1 MIRCLTFVF
10 SIYCNREY
18 IDTMEP
24 ETKRVVQE
32 LFDEGLFVQE
42 TEQSTKK
49 SASAK
54 KRKASLGF
62 VLINQLQHFLG
73 ERPFELNFVQTKIE
87 NLIHK
92 WYTEVF
98 GEYNAMLID
107 LRYGIP
113 MGSEIDEILPTP
125 KWARRSST
133 EQLKSPPRSA
143 TKRGSQSTP
152 RRKRPPH
159 AALQQNSDDDPF
171 FDAKTDHDNT
181 KQPAK
186 TQAELEELRK
196 DRAALNTK
204 HGNDPLADSL
214 TAAAGAQAVARKRN
228 HDAINDGDEDGV
240 GHERDSTLLEKKK
253 SAIRLQ
259 FQDDID
265 EDDDEEDDE
274 PGNVT
279 LSDLPN
285 RAKAKAKSPKKL
297 APDQGIFTSTGRV
310 EQRRFWTEEETI
322 ALKEGVRTLG
332 TGRWADIK
340 SDHEYILRNRTSV
353 QIKDKWRTM
362 KKNNE
367 V

>member
-1 MIRCLTFVF
+1 
-10 SIYCNREY
+10 
-18 IDTMEP
+18 MEP
-24 ETKRVVQE
+24 ENKSAVQE
-32 LFDEGLFVQE
+32 LFDEGLFEEE

-62 VLINQLQHFLG
+62 VLINQLQQHLV
-73 ERPFELNFVQTKIE
+73 EKPFDLNFVQKKIE
-87 NLIHK
+87 LLIHK
-92 WYTEVF
+92 WYLEVF
-98 GEYNAMLID
+98 SDHNAMLID

-113 MGSEIDEILPTP
+113 MDSAIDNMLPTP
-125 KWARRSST
+125 KWPRRMSV
-133 EQLKSPPRSA
+133 EQLKSTPRSA
-143 TKRGSQSTP
+143 TKRTGRADPSLSTP
-152 RRKRPPH
+152 RLKRPPH
-159 AALQQNSDDDPF
+159 AAAQQSSDDDPF
-171 FDAKTDHDNT
+171 FDAKTDHDNA

-204 HGNDPLADSL
+204 HGNDPLAETL
-214 TAAAGAQAVARKRN
+214 TAAAGAQGVARKRN
-228 HDAINDGDEDGV
+228 HDEVDDDDEDGD
-240 GHERDSTLLEKKK
+240 GDRHERDSKLLEKKR

-259 FQDDID
+259 FQDID
-265 EDDDEEDDE
+265 DDDDEEDE

-285 RAKAKAKSPKKL
+285 RAKAKSKSPGKL
-297 APDQGIFTSTGRV
+297 APDQGIFTPTGRV
-310 EQRRFWTEEETI
+310 ERRRFWTEEETI

-340 SDHEYILRNRTSV
+340 SDHQYILRNRTSV

-367 V
+367 I